1 MIKLENGKVE
11 MRGNVTD
18 LLAELSLIVASLY
31 EVISE
36 YDDENARKA
45 VLAAITIGFS
55 TYDESKTS
63 SGGIGDEMVSN

>member
-18 LLAELSLIVASLY
+18 LLTDLSLIVASLY

-45 VLAAITIGFS
+45 VLAATTIGFS

>member
-1 MIKLENGKVE
+1 MIKAENGKVE

-36 YDDENARKA
+36 YNDKNARKA
-45 VLAAITIGFS
+45 VLAAATTGLS
-55 TYDESKTS
+55 TYDESKIS
-63 SGGIGDEMVSN
+63 LGGNGDEMASN